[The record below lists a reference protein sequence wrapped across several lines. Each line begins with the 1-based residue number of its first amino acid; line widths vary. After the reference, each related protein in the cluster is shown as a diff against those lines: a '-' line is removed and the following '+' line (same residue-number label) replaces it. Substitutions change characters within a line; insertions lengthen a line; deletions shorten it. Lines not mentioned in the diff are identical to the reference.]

1 MIMWKR
7 MEDDSIGLSKGVSS
21 VLNLGI
27 IMDMA
32 NMELDY
38 LLPNDEV
45 SIANTEHLGRCY

>member
-7 MEDDSIGLSKGVSS
+7 TGGDFIGLSKGVSS
-21 VLNLGI
+21 LLN

-45 SIANTEHLGRCY
+45 SIANTEHLVWCC